1 MSPEGLVSEVSGSS
15 RIVREVYR
23 VAGRSGEGK
32 VRAYDYMS
40 GNLYHTMGNHNTVV
54 LICLK

>member
-15 RIVREVYR
+15 RIVREESG

-40 GNLYHTMGNHNTVV
+40 GNLYHTTGNHNTIV
-54 LICLK
+54 LICID

>member
-23 VAGRSGEGK
+23 VAVRSGEGK